1 MFDEEILLLIK
12 QDRHTEALEK
22 YVIKDLHD
30 EALNFCLSKDKSPGL
45 LTTLLEIYFSNYEKG
60 IAQSKILEDRGK
72 VSESITARN
81 KAAEYSKS
89 ALKLLNN
96 EKSKDSLNPKTVLNK
111 IPEDWD
117 IITNEYNLISLLSSL
132 FDH

>member
-1 MFDEEILLLIK
+1 M
-12 QDRHTEALEK
+12 
-22 YVIKDLHD
+22 
-30 EALNFCLSKDKSPGL
+30 
-45 LTTLLEIYFSNYEKG
+45 
-60 IAQSKILEDRGK
+60 
-72 VSESITARN
+72 SITARN

-132 FDH
+132 FDHQLTIEENSKISKNLSSME